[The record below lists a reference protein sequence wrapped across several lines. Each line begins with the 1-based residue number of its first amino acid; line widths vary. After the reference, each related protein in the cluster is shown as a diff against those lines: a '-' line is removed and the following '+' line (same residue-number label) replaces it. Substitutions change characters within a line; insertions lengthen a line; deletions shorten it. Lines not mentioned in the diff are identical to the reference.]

1 MIILELGSMESI
13 NKVEAGTSG
22 TIAPEIGSKSPS
34 SRSNTG
40 KTGKSKKHRTKRAR
54 VVIDC
59 DPSKLLFT
67 EETRHVIRRIY
78 NSRKMAILDLRTPLN
93 EFIQQRFEG
102 FVKENYGSFFNID

>member
-13 NKVEAGTSG
+13 NEVEAGTSG

-34 SRSNTG
+34 IRSNTG
-40 KTGKSKKHRTKRAR
+40 KTGKSKKHRTKKAR

-59 DPSKLLFT
+59 DPSKLVFT

-78 NSRKMAILDLRTPLN
+78 SSRKMAILDLRAPLN